1 MRRARLNGKP
11 SSFAV
16 LPPPPPPPPQKIKI
30 CKPMIM
36 YVVHVYADIFLNLF
50 FAVNYVFCRELFEH
64 LSL

>member
-16 LPPPPPPPPQKIKI
+16 LPPPPQKKIKI